1 MATKILVLMCSPR
14 KEGNTSHVTNW
25 VVESATEA
33 GAEVEVVDAAHLKYK
48 QNGCIAC
55 MGCQKSTEYKCV
67 IKDEATEVV
76 ARVPEFDVL
85 VFATP
90 VYWFGEAA
98 QMKMILDRMY
108 SLVKQGDGEREV
120 RHEFD
125 GMSLGLIATAG
136 GDPEEGLEQVDAL
149 CQRVAHFFMEGRYHQ
164 LLAPFCDSPDE
175 TALDD
180 DLKARAV
187 AFGHKLTGVSEPAS
201 PAGCSKGGKK
211 SGGG

>member
-1 MATKILVLMCSPR
+1 MATKILVLICSPR
-14 KEGNTSHVTNW
+14 KEGNTSHIVRW
-25 VVESATEA
+25 AVESATEA
-33 GAEVEVVDAAHLKYK
+33 GAEVELVEAAHLKYK
-48 QNGCIAC
+48 ANGCIEC
-55 MGCQKSTEYKCV
+55 MGCQKSTDYRCV

-90 VYWFGEAA
+90 VYWFGMAA

-108 SLVKQGDGEREV
+108 SLVKMGADEHEI
-120 RHEFD
+120 RHCFT

-136 GDPEEGLEQVDAL
+136 GAPEAGLEQVDTV
-149 CQRVAHFFMEGRYHQ
+149 CKEIAHFFMEDRYHQ

-175 TALDD
+175 TALDV
-180 DLKARAV
+180 DLKSRAT
-187 AFGHKLTGVSEPAS
+187 AFGAKLASLNEVQEPV
-201 PAGCSKGGKK
+201 GRTKCGKK